1 VEGDV
6 TATKPSTETTDRH
19 LDSDLGSVAAVLLVV
34 IAAVVVALGY
44 RQHVADVSQLN
55 DRAPSLD
62 YLGSSS
68 ISRTWTPIPDTL
80 DTLVA
85 IDLRR
90 ADGDTSDF
98 RASIAT
104 ALANEGFGAEP
115 SFELARSNGEGG
127 KGWRGRDVATI
138 EMLSDDHAIVH
149 LTVRPWTKR
158 STFPLWVFAA
168 TIAFGAAAIVA
179 TSPMRARLARGL
191 LGLAAI
197 QALLL
202 IRALWIAKTR
212 IDTYVADFGPIESV
226 FEAGNEALK
235 MLRFE
240 VSSVT
245 AGLYPFGAA
254 TILALAPAWGVAT
267 ALGFRSTRS
276 RLIAMAAGLL
286 VAASV
291 MLYFGSISGTIINM
305 LD

>member
-1 VEGDV
+1 M
-6 TATKPSTETTDRH
+6 TATKPSVETTNPH
-19 LDSDLGSVAAVLLVV
+19 LDSDLRSVATVLLVV
-34 IAAVVVALGY
+34 IAAAVVAMGY

-55 DRAPSLD
+55 DRAPSFD
-62 YLGSSS
+62 HLGSSS
-68 ISRTWTPIPDTL
+68 TSRTWTPVPDTF

-90 ADGDTSDF
+90 PAGDASDF

-104 ALANEGFGAEP
+104 ALVNEGFGAEP
-115 SFELARSNGEGG
+115 SFELSRSNGEGG

-168 TIAFGAAAIVA
+168 TIAVGAAAIIA
-179 TSPMRARLARGL
+179 TPPMQARLARGL
-191 LGLAAI
+191 LGLTAI

-202 IRALWIAKTR
+202 IRALWISKTR
-212 IDTYVADFGPIESV
+212 IDTYVAEFGQIDSV

-245 AGLYPFGAA
+245 AGLYPFGAS
-254 TILALAPAWGVAT
+254 TILALAPAWGAAT
-267 ALGFRSTRS
+267 VLGFRSTRS
-276 RLIAMAAGLL
+276 RLIATVAGLL

-291 MLYFGSISGTIINM
+291 MLYFGSISGTIVNM